1 MFLHFC
7 KALVRIRCFYGK
19 VVYMKFGVVG
29 AGGYWGPNWVR
40 VLLQLKSLGAV
51 CDNTTENLKKVVKRF
66 ELESSSVKI
75 VAAYDALLGLDL
87 DGVFVVTPPETHAE
101 LAIEALR
108 SNKHVFIEKPL
119 AVNLEQ
125 CYKIKFESERL
136 KRIVMVGHTFIY
148 HPAVRQFK
156 KSLSEIGT
164 LRTIYTV
171 RTNFGQYQTSGLV
184 RDLLPHDLS
193 IFNYLCDG
201 VADSVQAD
209 VNPNQDIG
217 FVTSKY
223 SNVVCSAF
231 LSWGYP
237 DKTRKLV
244 AIGDKGILEWDLPNT
259 HLLLHN
265 KWSKA
270 TKHGRYEHFD
280 EGIRKIM
287 VYDQSEPLTNEA
299 LHFIECIEENKQPLT
314 GIDDG
319 INVVK
324 GLEAC
329 Q

>member
-1 MFLHFC
+1 M
-7 KALVRIRCFYGK
+7 K
-19 VVYMKFGVVG
+19 KFGIVG

-40 VLLQLKSLGAV
+40 ALSQLKCLAAV
-51 CDNTTENLKKVVKRF
+51 CDNNAEHLKKVVERF
-66 ELESSSVKI
+66 ELESSSVNI
-75 VAAYDALLGLDL
+75 FDTYEALLGLDL
-87 DGVFVVTPPETHAE
+87 EGVFVVTPPDTHAE
-101 LAIEALR
+101 LAIRAIK

-119 AVNLEQ
+119 ADNLES
-125 CYKIKFESERL
+125 CYKIKFEADHF
-136 KRIVMVGHTFIY
+136 KRIVMVGHTYMY

-171 RTNFGQYQTSGLV
+171 RADFGQYRTEGLV

-193 IFNYLCDG
+193 IFNYLCEG
-201 VADSVQAD
+201 VPDKIKADI
-209 VNPNQDIG
+209 NPNQDVG
-217 FVTSKY
+217 FVTSRY
-223 SNVVCSAF
+223 NGVTCNAF

-244 AIGDKGILEWDLPNT
+244 AIGDRGILEWDLRNN

-265 KWSKA
+265 KWCKPSKDG
-270 TKHGRYEHFD
+270 HYRHFD
-280 EGIRKIM
+280 EGVRKIM
-287 VYDQSEPLTNEA
+287 VHDQSEPLTNEA

-314 GIDDG
+314 GVDDG
-319 INVVK
+319 INIVQ